1 MCSGVQI
8 YISTYLHIRYPSV
21 LNWVTSVGWFV
32 SVDTFLRRHSAQQ
45 EMMLEERVFSNGRI
59 WSPGVVNASWA
70 WHDSHPQRSLPIAE
84 SSCNHTDPGC
94 LRWPY
99 TQRENTFLTTTCR
112 RQAGKGHWVCCI
124 TWEHLKDLHLHKR
137 QVSGLQAC
145 SVLCFSLISVP
156 SCATDN
162 EVSWTCWIPDAPEP
176 EFLGNHVAWKQ
187 LWSNSAATDNCNRLE

>member
-1 MCSGVQI
+1 MGYYNVWKYLWFNDHYFTPCAVEYRFTYQYIYTSGI
-8 YISTYLHIRYPSV
+8 HPYLTGSHQWDGLSA
-21 LNWVTSVGWFV
+21 
-32 SVDTFLRRHSAQQ
+32 VDTFLRRHSAQQ
-45 EMMLEERVFSNGRI
+45 EMMLEEQVFPNGRI

-94 LRWPY
+94 LRWPD

-145 SVLCFSLISVP
+145 TVLCFPLISC
-156 SCATDN
+156 S
-162 EVSWTCWIPDAPEP
+162 
-176 EFLGNHVAWKQ
+176 
-187 LWSNSAATDNCNRLE
+187 